1 MLLAVVVMEPI
12 LETVGG
18 GAVWV
23 EMVVV
28 ELSSSHIIHK
38 HLNTLHQ
45 QQ

>member
-1 MLLAVVVMEPI
+1 MLLAVVVLEPI

-18 GAVWV
+18 GVVWV
-23 EMVVV
+23 EVGVV
-28 ELSSSHIIHK
+28 EVSSSHIIHK